1 MKNTKKLALGGLFT
15 ALGVVLVVISTYIN
29 MSTLWLLLAGAFLC
43 GYTGRLCGLLYGGAS
58 VAAVFLLSIILAA
71 EKLRCFTFLGLA
83 LFIFLCEVLH
93 YLREREKPLPAVAAW
108 ILRML
113 FWSVFIAVALF
124 TYNALVGDVTAPVT
138 ELLKTELPTAVALI
152 LLILVLEALGVIIV
166 LAYEAFNKTMNS
178 LLQRTGMR

>member
-1 MKNTKKLALGGLFT
+1 MNNTKKLALGGLFT
-15 ALGVVLVVISTYIN
+15 ALAVVLVVVSTYIN

-58 VAAVFLLSIILAA
+58 ASAVFLLSIILSA

-93 YLREREKPLPAVAAW
+93 HLSLKEKPLPAAAAW

-113 FWSVFIAVALF
+113 FWTVFIVAALF

-138 ELLKTELPTAVALI
+138 ELLKTELPQALTLA
-152 LLILVLEALGVIIV
+152 LLVLVLEILGVIIV
-166 LAYEAFNKTMNS
+166 LAYEAFINTVK
-178 LLQRTGMR
+178 RYGKF

>member
-1 MKNTKKLALGGLFT
+1 MKNSKKLALAGLFT
-15 ALGVVLVVISTYIN
+15 AISVVLVVVSTYIN

-93 YLREREKPLPAVAAW
+93 HLKEREKPLPAVAAW

-113 FWSVFIAVALF
+113 FWSVFIAAAL
-124 TYNALVGDVTAPVT
+124 YIYSRLIGDVTAPVT
-138 ELLKTELPTAVALI
+138 TFLKTELPTAIALVI
-152 LLILVLEALGVIIV
+152 LIIVLEAVGVIIS
-166 LAYEAFNKTMNS
+166 LAYETFIKTMNS
-178 LLQRTGMR
+178 LLQHTGMR